1 MHRARPQRKYLGP
14 ARRYGGTEDIR
25 STLRHGFQKSGVR
38 QITKFWPLRR
48 LLGTATAPSFSV
60 RLTRE
65 RCDGTDGMR
74 PCGRPDRLD

>member
-1 MHRARPQRKYLGP
+1 MHANAALSLTQNRQSPAKARFS
-14 ARRYGGTEDIR
+14 EVW
-25 STLRHGFQKSGVR
+25 VR

-65 RCDGTDGMR
+65 RRDGSDGMR
-74 PCGRPDRLD
+74 PCGQPDRVD